1 VITVRRGFWV
11 FIILLTGCIL
21 GAAIF
26 GTSLY
31 YRLIYVLAFV
41 LVTSFAWTHFSLRGI
56 EIHRHSRTLRHQV
69 GQVFEERFEIIN
81 RSKLVR
87 LWLEVNDESPLP
99 GGAAGSRV
107 LSMIGGKQRRTYVS
121 HRWISRRGLFTLG
134 PTRLRAGDLFGLFA
148 AEKVFPSED
157 KILVLPSLVDL
168 STFDSPPGLLPG
180 GRARYM
186 RTLEVTPYAAGVREY
201 VPGDSLNRIH
211 WQSTARRDR
220 LMVKE
225 FEQDPQADVHIFI
238 DAQRSVQASAAEP
251 EKVFRI
257 DQLWLWRERPKLTL
271 PAMTIEYAV
280 SAAASIAQYYLN
292 NGKAVGLASEGQ
304 TLLALTAERGGRQL
318 GKILETL
325 ALLQPEGKSSLLGL
339 VTTTIGRIQR
349 GSTVVVITPSTQPTV
364 SMAIDM
370 LMQHNMHPILVWIDA
385 TTFKG
390 AYSGDRLIQSLTE
403 RGIPI
408 LRVKNAGNLQEA
420 LEGKSI
426 EAEKPWWKVMEP
438 VEVEAQTVEVKG
450 GAG

>member
-1 VITVRRGFWV
+1 MITVRRGFWV
-11 FIILLTGCIL
+11 FVILLTGCIL

-41 LVTSFAWTHFSLRGI
+41 LATSFVWTFFSLRGL
-56 EIHRHSRTLRHQV
+56 EIHRYSRTLRHQV

-81 RSKLVR
+81 RSRLVR
-87 LWLEVNDESPLP
+87 LWLEVDDESPLP
-99 GGAAGSRV
+99 GAADSRV
-107 LSMIGGKQRRTYVS
+107 LSMIGGRQRRTYVS

-134 PTRLRAGDLFGLFA
+134 PTRLRTGDLFGLFA

-157 KILVLPSLVDL
+157 KLLVLPLLVNL

-180 GRARYM
+180 GRARYL
-186 RTLEVTPYAAGVREY
+186 RTLEVTPYAVGVREY

-225 FEQDPQADVHIFI
+225 FEQDPQADVHLFV

-257 DQLWLWRERPKLTL
+257 DQLWLWRERPRLTL

-292 NGKAVGLASEGQ
+292 HGRAVGLASEGQ

-339 VTTTIGRIQR
+339 VTATIGRIPR

-408 LRVKNAGNLQEA
+408 LRVKNTSDLQEA
-420 LEGKSI
+420 LEGKVV

-438 VEVEAQTVEVKG
+438 MEVETQSAEVEG